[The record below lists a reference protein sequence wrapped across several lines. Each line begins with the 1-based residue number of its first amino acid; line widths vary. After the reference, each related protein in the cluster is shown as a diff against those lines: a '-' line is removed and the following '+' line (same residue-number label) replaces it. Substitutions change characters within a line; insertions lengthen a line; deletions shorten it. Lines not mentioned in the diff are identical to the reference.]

1 MLLRQH
7 GGLSGLG
14 LTLDT
19 RLCHASETDV
29 TPVLGRRNTRE
40 ENSPRG
46 RSCRESN
53 PRPSSPF
60 FRFKSVSKIKIFVQ
74 LPLV

>member
-29 TPVLGRRNTRE
+29 TPVLGRRKLER
-40 ENSPRG
+40 
-46 RSCRESN
+46 
-53 PRPSSPF
+53 
-60 FRFKSVSKIKIFVQ
+60 KILRAVAPAGNQIRD
-74 LPLV
+74 LPLCFFALNLSAKLKYLFSYP